1 MKKLMAFYFLNRIT
15 KNPMVAATIY
25 KILYEGADV
34 PVVNSDVL
42 VGTTTESIA
51 PVYSTKKEEVEASL
65 KYLKGKTEKTRKD
78 KEAIQMLEA
87 VLNNL

>member
-1 MKKLMAFYFLNRIT
+1 MAFYFLNRIT

-34 PVVNSDVL
+34 PVVDSKVL

-51 PVYSTKKEEVEASL
+51 PVYSTKKEEVEVSL

>member
-34 PVVNSDVL
+34 PVVGGEVL
-42 VGTTTESIA
+42 VGTTSESIR
-51 PVYSTKKEEVEASL
+51 PTYSTKKEEVESSL

>member
-1 MKKLMAFYFLNRIT
+1 MAFYFLNRIT

-34 PVVNSDVL
+34 PVVDSEVL
-42 VGTTTESIA
+42 FASTKESTKPI
-51 PVYSTKKEEVEASL
+51 YSTKKEEIESSL
-65 KYLKGKTEKTRKD
+65 RYLKSKTEKTRKD
-78 KEAIQMLEA
+78 KESIQMLEA

>member
-1 MKKLMAFYFLNRIT
+1 MAFYFLNRIT

-34 PVVNSDVL
+34 PVVDSKVL

-51 PVYSTKKEEVEASL
+51 PVYSTKKEEVESSL